1 MATIDSEV
9 KSGTEMDFED
19 LDKIKKNV
27 ESWYSYWNENLEQY
41 KNDTRFVHGVQ
52 LDPTEVSAFRKLHK
66 PVFTVNKL
74 YSLVKQ
80 VIGDMRKYTP
90 NIAVRDELGT
100 HDKKEVDLVTDILRN
115 IAYKSENDIVYQT
128 GGECA
133 LKGGF
138 GAWRILTDY
147 TSPNSFD
154 LDIKLEPIV
163 DPTIC
168 FWDSNAT
175 KPQKEDGQYCGMYEM
190 IDEDVFKE
198 RNPGVDPNNSALNVF
213 PTQTSNA
220 FSWVENRG
228 TKKIIAVVDYFQK
241 EPFKKEILLLSNGAT
256 IDVKDHDEYV
266 KEFERQ
272 SKAMGRPQKLEIVDR
287 RDVDDYSIVHYKLC
301 GSQILA
307 KTTWPGKDLPIIY
320 VCGDRYFDNGKEHTI
335 SFTRYVQDLQKY
347 LNYLQSDLAHGI
359 LLARREQYI
368 GTPENVKTREIQEI
382 WRDPANVQG
391 ILLAHRDSTGQLP
404 VRQPPPE
411 ISQTEV
417 MQYNITD
424 QQIRS
429 TLGMFQPVL
438 GEGGPA
444 ESGVAITRRVQQSNT
459 TNYIYFDN
467 IKRAVAH
474 TAKAIMN
481 LIPEVHTND
490 RYVKATDKEGNTR
503 IERVNYQDE
512 QGKMVNYLGV
522 RDYAL
527 EVKAGSP
534 FLLQKQEAFQQMMSL
549 VQASPQVFPLI
560 ADLLAK
566 NLDLENSGQIA
577 DRLKTIVPPEVVA
590 KETGQPLPPQ
600 PPNPAQI
607 QSQAMMTRAQADMM
621 KAQADMVQAKHEGS
635 LDVLKTQMKS
645 KAEMAKAMMDYNK
658 HMMTLSNDQEKARLE
673 QENSF
678 LKAIMP
684 VQ

>member
-1 MATIDSEV
+1 MTITSEV
-9 KSGTEMDFED
+9 KEGTELSFEE

-27 ESWYSYWNENLEQY
+27 ESWYSYWNENLEVY
-41 KNDTRFVHGVQ
+41 KNDTRFVHGIQ
-52 LDPTEVSAFRKLHK
+52 LDPSEISSFKKLHK
-66 PVFTVNKL
+66 PIFIVNKI
-74 YSLVKQ
+74 YSLIKQ

-100 HDKKEVDLVTDILRN
+100 HEQKEVDLVCNILRN
-115 IAYKSENDIVYQT
+115 IAYKSENDIVYQIA
-128 GGECA
+128 GECA
-133 LKGGF
+133 LKGGY

-147 TSPNSFD
+147 TSPKSFD
-154 LDIKLEPIV
+154 LDIKLESIV

-175 KPQKEDGQYCGMYEM
+175 KPSKEDGQYCGMYEM

-198 RNPGVDPNNSALNVF
+198 RYPDVDPNNSALNVF

-228 TKKIIAVVDYFQK
+228 SKKVVAVVEY
-241 EPFKKEILLLSNGAT
+241 FKKEPYEKELLLLSNGAT
-256 IDVKDHDEYV
+256 LEARDYDEYV
-266 KEFERQ
+266 KEFEKQAR
-272 SKAMGRPQKLEIVDR
+272 AMGRPQKLEIVDR
-287 RDVDDYSIVHYKLC
+287 RKTEDYNIIHYKLC

-307 KTTWPGKDLPIIY
+307 KTTWPGKYLPIIY
-320 VCGDRYFDNGKEHTI
+320 LCGDRYFDEGKEYTI
-335 SFTRYVQDLQKY
+335 SFGRYVQDLQKY

-359 LLARREQYI
+359 MLARREQYL
-368 GTPENVKTREIQEI
+368 GTPENVKTREVQEI

-391 ILLAHRDSTGQLP
+391 MLLAHRDSAGQMP

-429 TLGMFQPVL
+429 TLGMFQPVM
-438 GEGGPA
+438 GEGGTVA
-444 ESGVAITRRVQQSNT
+444 ESGVAIAKRIQQSNT

-467 IKRAVAH
+467 LKRAIAH
-474 TAKAIMN
+474 GAKVIMD
-481 LIPEVHTND
+481 LIPEVYTND
-490 RYVKATDKEGNTR
+490 RYVKATDKEGNTT

-512 QGKMVNYLGV
+512 QTGKMVNYLGV

-534 FLLQKQEAFQQMMSL
+534 FLLQKQEAFQQMMGL

-566 NLDLENSGQIA
+566 NLDLENAGQIA
-577 DRLKTIVPPEVVA
+577 DRLKTIVPPEIMA
-590 KETGQPLPPQ
+590 KETGKPLPPQ

-621 KAQADMVQAKHEGS
+621 KAQADMVEAKKQGS
-635 LDVLKTQMKS
+635 LDLVKTQMKS

-658 HMMTLSNDQEKARLE
+658 HMMTLSNDQEKAQLE
-673 QENSF
+673 QENRL
-678 LKAIMP
+678 LKYM
-684 VQ
+684 VQV